1 MSDFLPVLL
10 GSDAN
15 VYGMARSFYQQY
27 GVRSVAICKG
37 ALVATSNTNLV
48 KIAVLEPDLENDET
62 FVKTLTDYAKAHAD
76 KPLVLVSC
84 ADGYTVL
91 MGRHRDA
98 LKPYYHFAC
107 PELQTVLDLDIKEN
121 FYRACEA
128 HGLSYPKTA
137 TCNAQNY
144 KNIELPFAFPVIIK
158 ASNSPAYWNCTFPH
172 KKKVFLANNREE
184 FDAITAAIY
193 GSSYQDELILQEYIP
208 GDDNCMRVLNAYCG
222 LDHKVK
228 LMALGRPLLEEQTPE
243 GIGNYAAILSD
254 PEYNDAALLE
264 KLNERER
271 EIDHLQA
278 QLDKLR
284 RMNFGSRSE
293 KVSRRIAQMEADLNR
308 LQKES
313 DTLTGRVYDPAVQR
327 PLRQTRTRK
336 PFPES
341 LPRDEKRLLPAA
353 PCCPNCG
360 GSLSYLGED
369 TAEQLELMRSA
380 FRVIRTVREKHA
392 CTQCD
397 AIVQAPAPSRP
408 IERGIAG
415 PGLLAR
421 VLTSKYAEHTPLYRQ
436 SEIYGRQGVELS
448 RSLLSGWVDAC
459 CRLLSPLEEAL
470 HGYVMTDG
478 KLHADDTPV
487 QVLLPGNKKTKTGRL
502 WAYVRDDRNAG
513 SALAPAVWFAYS
525 PDRKGIHP
533 QTHLACFSGVL
544 QADAYAGF
552 NELYHNGRITEAA
565 CWAHARRKIHDVH
578 VRIPSALTEEALEQ
592 IGQLYAIEADIRGM
606 PAEQR
611 LAERQRKTKPLLK
624 SLESWL
630 REKMKTLFFGSG
642 HGGERGALLY
652 SLIGTCKLNDVDP
665 ESYLRHVLGVIA
677 DWPVNR
683 VSELLPW
690 RIALPAE

>member
-1 MSDFLPVLL
+1 MSSSLP
-10 GSDAN
+10 DDIN
-15 VYGMARSFYQQY
+15 
-27 GVRSVAICKG
+27 
-37 ALVATSNTNLV
+37 
-48 KIAVLEPDLENDET
+48 
-62 FVKTLTDYAKAHAD
+62 
-76 KPLVLVSC
+76 
-84 ADGYTVL
+84 
-91 MGRHRDA
+91 A
-98 LKPYYHFAC
+98 LKRLLA
-107 PELQTVLDLDIKEN
+107 EQ
-121 FYRACEA
+121 EA
-128 HGLSYPKTA
+128 L
-137 TCNAQNY
+137 
-144 KNIELPFAFPVIIK
+144 
-158 ASNSPAYWNCTFPH
+158 
-172 KKKVFLANNREE
+172 NR
-184 FDAITAAIY
+184 
-193 GSSYQDELILQEYIP
+193 
-208 GDDNCMRVLNAYCG
+208 
-222 LDHKVK
+222 
-228 LMALGRPLLEEQTPE
+228 
-243 GIGNYAAILSD
+243 
-254 PEYNDAALLE
+254 ALLE

-308 LQKES
+308 LQKRAIES

-470 HGYVMTDG
+470 HGYVLTDG

-487 QVLLPGNKKTKTGRL
+487 PVLLPGNKKTKTGRL
-502 WAYVRDDRNAG
+502 WTYVRDDRNAG
-513 SALAPAVWFAYS
+513 STLAPAVWFAYS

-533 QTHLACFSGVL
+533 QTHLAGFSGVL
-544 QADAYAGF
+544 QADAVT
-552 NELYHNGRITEAA
+552 NGAIV
-565 CWAHARRKIHDVH
+565 IH
-578 VRIPSALTEEALEQ
+578 T
-592 IGQLYAIEADIRGM
+592 
-606 PAEQR
+606 QR
-611 LAERQRKTKPLLK
+611 LKSDPGVICSPDSGEFMVTFETVMEIKILHKQGMSSRAIARELGISRNTVKRYLQAKSEPPKYTPRPAVASLLDEYRDYIRQRIADAHPYKIPAT
-624 SLESWL
+624 
-630 REKMKTLFFGSG
+630 
-642 HGGERGALLY
+642 
-652 SLIGTCKLNDVDP
+652 
-665 ESYLRHVLGVIA
+665 VIA
-677 DWPVNR
+677 REIRDQGYR
-683 VSELLPW
+683 GGMTIL
-690 RIALPAE
+690 RIHSFSLGSSGAGACRSVRN

>member
-1 MSDFLPVLL
+1 MNDISSDDIFLLKQRL
-10 GSDAN
+10 AEQEALIHALQEKLSNREREIDHLQAQLDKLRRMNFGS
-15 VYGMARSFYQQY
+15 RSEK
-27 GVRSVAICKG
+27 VSRR
-37 ALVATSNTNLV
+37 
-48 KIAVLEPDLENDET
+48 IAQMEADLNRLQKESD
-62 FVKTLTDYAKAHAD
+62 TLTGRVYDPAVQRRISPVKYGLMNDISSDDIFLLKQRLAEQEALIHA
-76 KPLVLVSC
+76 
-84 ADGYTVL
+84 
-91 MGRHRDA
+91 
-98 LKPYYHFAC
+98 
-107 PELQTVLDLDIKEN
+107 
-121 FYRACEA
+121 
-128 HGLSYPKTA
+128 
-137 TCNAQNY
+137 
-144 KNIELPFAFPVIIK
+144 
-158 ASNSPAYWNCTFPH
+158 
-172 KKKVFLANNREE
+172 
-184 FDAITAAIY
+184 
-193 GSSYQDELILQEYIP
+193 LQE
-208 GDDNCMRVLNAYCG
+208 
-222 LDHKVK
+222 K
-228 LMALGRPLLEEQTPE
+228 LS
-243 GIGNYAAILSD
+243 N
-254 PEYNDAALLE
+254 
-264 KLNERER
+264 RER

-327 PLRQTRTRK
+327 PLRQTRPRK

-487 QVLLPGNKKTKTGRL
+487 QVLLPGNKKTKTRRL
-502 WAYVRDDRNAG
+502 WAYVRDDRVCCKRMRTPG
-513 SALAPAVWFAYS
+513 STS
-525 PDRKGIHP
+525 
-533 QTHLACFSGVL
+533 C
-544 QADAYAGF
+544 
-552 NELYHNGRITEAA
+552 
-565 CWAHARRKIHDVH
+565 
-578 VRIPSALTEEALEQ
+578 
-592 IGQLYAIEADIRGM
+592 
-606 PAEQR
+606 
-611 LAERQRKTKPLLK
+611 
-624 SLESWL
+624 
-630 REKMKTLFFGSG
+630 
-642 HGGERGALLY
+642 
-652 SLIGTCKLNDVDP
+652 
-665 ESYLRHVLGVIA
+665 IA
-677 DWPVNR
+677 MVG
-683 VSELLPW
+683 
-690 RIALPAE
+690 

>member
-1 MSDFLPVLL
+1 MNDISSDDIFLLKQRL
-10 GSDAN
+10 AE
-15 VYGMARSFYQQY
+15 QE
-27 GVRSVAICKG
+27 
-37 ALVATSNTNLV
+37 AL
-48 KIAVLEPDLENDET
+48 I
-62 FVKTLTDYAKAHAD
+62 HA
-76 KPLVLVSC
+76 
-84 ADGYTVL
+84 
-91 MGRHRDA
+91 
-98 LKPYYHFAC
+98 
-107 PELQTVLDLDIKEN
+107 LQ
-121 FYRACEA
+121 
-128 HGLSYPKTA
+128 
-137 TCNAQNY
+137 
-144 KNIELPFAFPVIIK
+144 
-158 ASNSPAYWNCTFPH
+158 
-172 KKKVFLANNREE
+172 
-184 FDAITAAIY
+184 
-193 GSSYQDELILQEYIP
+193 
-208 GDDNCMRVLNAYCG
+208 
-222 LDHKVK
+222 
-228 LMALGRPLLEEQTPE
+228 
-243 GIGNYAAILSD
+243 
-254 PEYNDAALLE
+254 E

-459 CRLLSPLEEAL
+459 CRQLSPLEEAL
-470 HGYVMTDG
+470 HGYVLTDG

-487 QVLLPGNKKTKTGRL
+487 PVLLPGNKKTKTGRL
-502 WAYVRDDRNAG
+502 WTYVRDDRNAG
-513 SALAPAVWFAYS
+513 STLAPAVWFAYS

-533 QTHLACFSGVL
+533 QTHLAGFSGVL

-552 NELYHNGRITEAA
+552 NELYRDGRITEAA

-578 VRIPSALTEEALEQ
+578 VRTPSALTEEALKR
-592 IGQLYAIEADIRGM
+592 IGELYAIEAEIKGM
-606 PAEQR
+606 TAEQR
-611 LAERQRKTKPLLK
+611 LAERQLKTKPLLK

-630 REKMKTLFFGSG
+630 REKMKTLSRHSELAKAFAYALNQWPALTYYADDGWAEADNNIAENALRMVSLGRKNYLFFGSD

-652 SLIGTCKLNDVDP
+652 SLIGTCKLNGVEP
-665 ESYLRHVLGVIA
+665 ESYLRYVLDVIA
-677 DWPVNR
+677 DWPINR
-683 VSELLPW
+683 VGELLPW
-690 RIALPAE
+690 RVALPTE